1 MDLYLP
7 MWVIKCL
14 NVFELMVPLPSL
26 SRTLKAILIMSS
38 SFVQFIL
45 SAIMLQN
52 SGNSIWPEPS
62 VSY

>member
-1 MDLYLP
+1 

-26 SRTLKAILIMSS
+26 SRTLKAIRIMSS
-38 SFVQFIL
+38 SLVQFIL

-62 VSY
+62 VSYWNQKI